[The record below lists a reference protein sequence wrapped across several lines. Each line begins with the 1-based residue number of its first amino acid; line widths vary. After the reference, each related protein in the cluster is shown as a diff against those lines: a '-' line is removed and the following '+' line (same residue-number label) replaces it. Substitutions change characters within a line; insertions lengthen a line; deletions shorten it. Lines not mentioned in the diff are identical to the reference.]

1 MFSRLFLLSLYN
13 WGVAN
18 SETKLQQEIRLALG
32 TIPSLRLFRNQVGQ
46 LPDPRTGRYVQF
58 GLAKGSSDLVGFKT
72 IKITPEMIGQDLAVF
87 TSIEVKTAKGRLTPM
102 QHNWL
107 SCVRKAGGITGVAR
121 SVQDA
126 IQIISNPISYLNERI
141 KTRS

>member
-1 MFSRLFLLSLYN
+1 MFIRLFLLSLYN

-72 IKITPEMIGQDLAVF
+72 VKITPEMIGQEVAQFV
-87 TSIEVKTAKGRLTPM
+87 SIEIKTERGKLTEV
-102 QHNWL
+102 QQNWL
-107 SCVRKAGGITGVAR
+107 QKVHDSGGIVGVAR
-121 SVQDA
+121 SIQDA
-126 IQIISNPISYLNERI
+126 LKIVKVS
-141 KTRS
+141 

>member
-72 IKITPEMIGQDLAVF
+72 IKITPEMIGQEIAQFV
-87 TSIEVKTAKGRLTPM
+87 SIEIKTERGKLTEV
-102 QHNWL
+102 QENWL
-107 SCVRKAGGITGVAR
+107 QKVHDAGGIVGVAR
-121 SVQDA
+121 SIQDA
-126 IQIISNPISYLNERI
+126 LKIVKVS
-141 KTRS
+141 

>member
-1 MFSRLFLLSLYN
+1 MFIRLFLLSLYN
-13 WGVAN
+13 WSVAN

-72 IKITPEMIGQDLAVF
+72 IKITPEMIGQEVAQFV
-87 TSIEVKTAKGRLTPM
+87 SIEIKTERGKLTEV
-102 QHNWL
+102 QQNWL
-107 SCVRKAGGITGVAR
+107 QKVKSSGGIVGVAR
-121 SVQDA
+121 SIQDA
-126 IQIISNPISYLNERI
+126 LKIVKVS
-141 KTRS
+141 

>member
-1 MFSRLFLLSLYN
+1 MFIRLFLLSLYN

-72 IKITPEMIGQDLAVF
+72 IKITPEMIGQEVAQFV
-87 TSIEVKTAKGRLTPM
+87 SIEIKTERGKLTEV
-102 QHNWL
+102 QQNWL
-107 SCVRKAGGITGVAR
+107 QKVKSSGGIVGVAR
-121 SVQDA
+121 SIQDA
-126 IQIISNPISYLNERI
+126 LKIVKVS
-141 KTRS
+141 

>member
-1 MFSRLFLLSLYN
+1 MFIRLFLLSLYN

-32 TIPSLRLFRNQVGQ
+32 RIPSLRLFRNQVGQ

-72 IKITPEMIGQDLAVF
+72 IKITPEMINQEVAVF
-87 TSIEVKTAKGRLTPM
+87 VSIEIKTERGKLTEV
-102 QHNWL
+102 QENWL
-107 SCVRKAGGITGVAR
+107 QKVKSSGGIVGVAR
-121 SVQDA
+121 SIQDA
-126 IQIISNPISYLNERI
+126 LKIVKVS
-141 KTRS
+141 

>member
-1 MFSRLFLLSLYN
+1 MIIRLFLLSLYN

-72 IKITPEMIGQDLAVF
+72 IKITPEMIGQEVAQFV
-87 TSIEVKTAKGRLTPM
+87 SIEIKTERGKLTEV
-102 QHNWL
+102 QQNWL
-107 SCVRKAGGITGVAR
+107 QKVHDSGGIVGVAR
-121 SVQDA
+121 SIQDA
-126 IQIISNPISYLNERI
+126 LKIVKVS
-141 KTRS
+141 

>member
-72 IKITPEMIGQDLAVF
+72 IKITPEMIGQEVAQFV
-87 TSIEVKTAKGRLTPM
+87 SIEIKTERGKLTEV
-102 QHNWL
+102 QENWL
-107 SCVRKAGGITGVAR
+107 QKVHDSGGIVGVAR
-121 SVQDA
+121 SIQDA
-126 IQIISNPISYLNERI
+126 LKIVKVS
-141 KTRS
+141 

>member
-72 IKITPEMIGQDLAVF
+72 IKITPEMIGQEVAQFV
-87 TSIEVKTAKGRLTPM
+87 SIEIKTERGKLTEV
-102 QHNWL
+102 QQNWL
-107 SCVRKAGGITGVAR
+107 QKVKSSGGIVGVAR
-121 SVQDA
+121 TVKDA
-126 IQIISNPISYLNERI
+126 LQIL
-141 KTRS
+141 KV

>member
-1 MFSRLFLLSLYN
+1 MFIRLFLLSLYN

-18 SETKLQQEIRLALG
+18 YETKLQQEIRLALG

-72 IKITPEMIGQDLAVF
+72 IKITPEMIGQEVAQFV
-87 TSIEVKTAKGRLTPM
+87 SIEIKTERGKLTEV
-102 QHNWL
+102 QQNWL
-107 SCVRKAGGITGVAR
+107 QKVHDSGGIVGVAR
-121 SVQDA
+121 SIQDA
-126 IQIISNPISYLNERI
+126 LNI
-141 KTRS
+141 VNVS

>member
-1 MFSRLFLLSLYN
+1 MFIRLFLLSLYN

-32 TIPSLRLFRNQVGQ
+32 RIPSLRLFRNQVGQ

-72 IKITPEMIGQDLAVF
+72 IKITPEMIGQEVAQFV
-87 TSIEVKTAKGRLTPM
+87 SIEIKTERGKLTEV
-102 QHNWL
+102 QQNWL
-107 SCVRKAGGITGVAR
+107 QKVHDSGGIVGVAR
-121 SVQDA
+121 SIQDA
-126 IQIISNPISYLNERI
+126 LKIVKVS
-141 KTRS
+141 

>member
-1 MFSRLFLLSLYN
+1 MFIRLFLLSLYN

-18 SETKLQQEIRLALG
+18 YETKLQQEIRLALG

-72 IKITPEMIGQDLAVF
+72 IKITPEMIGQEVAQFV
-87 TSIEVKTAKGRLTPM
+87 SIEIKTECGKLTEV
-102 QHNWL
+102 QQNWL
-107 SCVRKAGGITGVAR
+107 QKVHDSGGIVGVAR
-121 SVQDA
+121 SIQDA
-126 IQIISNPISYLNERI
+126 LKIVKVS
-141 KTRS
+141 

>member
-1 MFSRLFLLSLYN
+1 MFIRLFLLSLYN

-46 LPDPRTGRYVQF
+46 LPDPRTGRCVQF

-72 IKITPEMIGQDLAVF
+72 IKLTPEMIGQEVAQFV
-87 TSIEVKTAKGRLTPM
+87 SIEIKTERGKLTEV
-102 QHNWL
+102 QENWL
-107 SCVRKAGGITGVAR
+107 QKVKSSGGIVGVAR
-121 SVQDA
+121 SIQDA
-126 IQIISNPISYLNERI
+126 LKIVKVS
-141 KTRS
+141 

>member
-1 MFSRLFLLSLYN
+1 MFIRLFLLSLYN

-18 SETKLQQEIRLALG
+18 YETKLQQEIRLALG

-72 IKITPEMIGQDLAVF
+72 IKITPEMIGQEVAQFV
-87 TSIEVKTAKGRLTPM
+87 SIEIKTERGKLTEV
-102 QHNWL
+102 QQNWL
-107 SCVRKAGGITGVAR
+107 QKVHDSGGIVGVAR
-121 SVQDA
+121 TVEDA
-126 IQIISNPISYLNERI
+126 LQLLKS
-141 KTRS
+141 